1 MIAQKNSPRGLGK
14 EGSHAPP
21 QTGTPLVVL
30 VHTPVVR
37 LRLPSSQPAD
47 APCRVLLA
55 I

>member
-21 QTGTPLVVL
+21 QTGTPLVVRTL
-30 VHTPVVR
+30 VVR